1 MRKRISAQ
9 FTEINADSEFR
20 KNMVEQ
26 GLELVDVPYEKM
38 AAFMEERKK
47 AYVPLAKLMGLIK

>member
-1 MRKRISAQ
+1 MRKRISDM
-9 FTEINADSEFR
+9 FVEINRDPEFA
-20 KNMVEQ
+20 KAMTDQ

-47 AYVPLAKLMGLIK
+47 AYVASARLLGLVK